1 MRGLK
6 TDICENYFDQMHAF
20 SQKSELDL
28 RSEYPKAD
36 FWGSIL
42 RSEQLADTLA
52 PSF

>member
-1 MRGLK
+1 MSVNVIRPPEG
-6 TDICENYFDQMHAF
+6 Y
-20 SQKSELDL
+20 KSEEQLKLDL